1 MHTFTLRT
9 FFTVLFSLLG
19 SLAFGAGTYAENFT
33 AYANRDESFKFG
45 YMYQQAVVISTGGI
59 TGRTVRVGPL
69 SNPAGNSIFQTG
81 WVKLSGNNTISF
93 DHRASNL
100 TSTPNLTVSLVD
112 ISGTIIALTGSTF
125 TYTNT
130 STRNSTV
137 SLGASRSGWFKVRFA
152 FSGNGGS
159 SQAFLDNITSNI
171 QAATVTSSSTKL
183 ADLGITTSLDKA
195 TYTVGQTAIMTIN
208 VVSAGPDVAES
219 AKMALNV
226 PSGMT
231 VENVAFN
238 NVSGSYDALNKVI
251 TFNNINNGVSGTV
264 TVSAKAVTAGN
275 FNFGAATSGFPFM
288 TDQTDAN
295 NSSNNSTK
303 IENVV
308 LPVEFAHFSATN
320 AKEGVN
326 LTWKTAMEKNAAQF
340 NVMFSKDG
348 KSFSLV
354 GTVPAVGNSTT
365 LQVYSFIHAEKIS
378 SEGYYQIIEVDFD
391 GSKTYSPKIVVTPSA
406 AFTTSNVLVTAYP
419 NPTQAVINLTIEGE
433 QLSGSLMLYSSS
445 GVAQTITF
453 DDLGIKN
460 YRADLSHLPTGAYY
474 LVVLGSRAVKIIK
487 N

>member
-1 MHTFTLRT
+1 MNTFTLRT

-19 SLAFGAGTYAENFT
+19 SLAFGAATYTENFT

-45 YMYQQAVVISTGGI
+45 YLYQQAVIVSTGGI
-59 TGRTVRVGPL
+59 TGKTVRVGPL
-69 SNPAGNSIFQTG
+69 SNPASPAIFQTG
-81 WVKLSGNNTISF
+81 WVKLTGNNTISF
-93 DHRASNL
+93 DHKVNGMSSSPVLNV
-100 TSTPNLTVSLVD
+100 TLVD
-112 ISGTIIALTGSTF
+112 INSAVSTLTGGTIA
-125 TYTNT
+125 YTNANV
-130 STRNSTV
+130 RNTTL
-137 SLGASRSGWFKVRFA
+137 SLGASRIGWYKIRFA
-152 FSGNGGS
+152 FSGTGGS
-159 SQAFLDNITSNI
+159 TIALLDNITSNI
-171 QAATVTSSSTKL
+171 NAASVTSSSTKL

-195 TYTVGQTAIMTIN
+195 TYTVGQTATMTIN

-238 NVSGSYDALNKVI
+238 NVSGSYDALNQVI
-251 TFNNINNGVSGTV
+251 TFSNINNGVSGTV

-275 FNFGAATSGFPFM
+275 YNFGATTAGFPFM

-295 NSSNNSTK
+295 NSSINSTK

-308 LPVEFAHFSATN
+308 LPVEFAHFSGKN
-320 AKEGVN
+320 AQEGVN

-365 LQVYSFIHAEKIS
+365 LQVYSFIHAERIS
-378 SEGYYQIIEVDFD
+378 AEGYYQIVEVDFD

-406 AFTTSNVLVTAYP
+406 ALTSGNVSVTAYP
-419 NPTQAVINLTIEGE
+419 NPAQDVINLTIEGE
-433 QLSGSLMLYSSS
+433 QLAGSLMLYSSS
-445 GVAQTITF
+445 GVAQAVHF
-453 DDLGIKN
+453 DDLGSKN

-474 LVVLGSRAVKIIK
+474 VMVPGSRAVKIIK